1 MNHSIRSLYVVHHSH
16 ADIGYTDLQERV
28 VQAQV
33 DYIRSALRLL
43 ADPQNEAFRWNC
55 ETWFCAEQFLQQAAP
70 AEREAFFA
78 QMRAGRL
85 GFSANYLNFC
95 DLADSAVLGR
105 RLDEVCALLNANSIT
120 PKTAM
125 CADINGLSM
134 GQRDALLDAY
144 TSFREMELTDG
155 ERDMTAAEKARVKAE
170 CDALMERC
178 EKEAAICSY

>member
-1 MNHSIRSLYVVHHSH
+1 MNHSIRTLYVVHHSH
-16 ADIGYTDLQERV
+16 TDIGYTDLQERV

-43 ADPQNEAFRWNC
+43 ADPKNEAFRWNC

-105 RLDEVCALLNANSIT
+105 RLDEVCALLNANGIT
-120 PKTAM
+120 PKTASRWASGTR
-125 CADINGLSM
+125 CWTTASSFCT
-134 GQRDALLDAY
+134 R
-144 TSFREMELTDG
+144 TS
-155 ERDMTAAEKARVKAE
+155 TATMVCTRCTKTRPPTGGKAPPASG
-170 CDALMERC
+170 CWCGTASTITWATC
-178 EKEAAICSY
+178 WG